1 MILFL
6 IILSI
11 SVIFI
16 LLFQKISKK
25 INLFDFPDGIRKF
38 QKNKVS
44 CIGGVYFY
52 FLFLISV
59 IYSLI
64 INKNFEYSLSLIQIE
79 NYKELTLFLF
89 TITILFLIGIYDDKY
104 EIKSSLKT
112 LLLIIFISFYVYFED
127 KFQIKELRTIISDH
141 NISLGNY
148 SIFFTSICIFSLLVS
163 FNMFDGSNGQSFINF
178 LAIFIFL
185 LHKGLFL
192 EISYLIILM
201 LFIFA
206 FLNFKDKI
214 YLGDNGVYFLTF
226 LVAYLII
233 SNYNYDSSI
242 YAEEIVIIL
251 LIPILDMVRLFI
263 TRTFNGKNPFMGDA
277 THIHHIVQTKYH
289 KNKLPFIM
297 IILIFFPLLFLLFTN
312 VNYYLIITY
321 QLLTYTYLVLRF
333 KKI

>member
-16 LLFQKISKK
+16 LLFQEISEK

-44 CIGGVYFY
+44 CIGGIYFY
-52 FLFLISV
+52 FLFLISI
-59 IYSLI
+59 IYSSLI
-64 INKNFEYSLSLIQIE
+64 NNNFEYSSSLIQIE
-79 NYKELTLFLF
+79 NYKELSFFLF

-104 EIKSSLKT
+104 EMKSSFKT
-112 LLLIIFISFYVYFED
+112 LLLIIIISFYVYFED
-127 KFQIKELRTIISDH
+127 TFQIKELRTTIFDS
-141 NISLGNY
+141 NISLGDY

-185 LHKGLFL
+185 LHKGLFI
-192 EISYLIILM
+192 EISYLFILM

-206 FLNFKDKI
+206 FLNFKEKLF
-214 YLGDNGVYFLTF
+214 LGDNGVYFLTF
-226 LVAYLII
+226 LVSYLII

-242 YAEEIVIIL
+242 YAEEIVIVL

-277 THIHHIVQTKYH
+277 THIHHIVKKKYH
-289 KNKLPFIM
+289 KNKLPYIM
-297 IILIFFPLLFLLFTN
+297 ILLIFFPLLFLLFTN
-312 VNYYLIITY
+312 INYYLIIIS
-321 QLLTYTYLVLRF
+321 QFLAYTYLVLRF